1 MPRDNSDDNFI
12 IVHVIHTWEAYTKI
26 FASHKY
32 RMKVWMEGMGEKE
45 MIKNKNFKTSRLSDE
60 HGNGSINTA
69 KEKEEIEGKG

>member
-1 MPRDNSDDNFI
+1 
-12 IVHVIHTWEAYTKI
+12 
-26 FASHKY
+26 
-32 RMKVWMEGMGEKE
+32 MKVWMEGMGEKE